1 MIDEK
6 KLRLK
11 QLIQERCIKVL
22 DHDVALSS
30 GETTNYYYDI
40 KGLFDGEGLNLLG
53 EIMLSEVSKFNPK
66 SIGGLE
72 VGAIPLIS
80 VIVAFDYYMKVN
92 RTGLSGFY
100 VRKSIKEHGLQK
112 KIEGN
117 LQNPVA
123 IVEDV
128 MTTGN
133 SIKLAIDAVKE
144 QGPSVVGVVCVIDRE
159 DARNVIK
166 DHIRYIA
173 LFKHSEFEKFI
184 EEQLSSRRK

>member
-1 MIDEK
+1 MIDER

-11 QLIQERCIKVL
+11 QLIRERCIKIL
-22 DHDVALSS
+22 GHDVTLSS
-30 GETTNYYYDI
+30 GETTNYYYDV

-53 EIMLSEVSKFNPK
+53 ELMLAEISKFNPK
-66 SIGGLE
+66 SVGGLE

-80 VIVAFDYYMKVN
+80 VIVALDYYRKIS
-92 RTGLSGFY
+92 RTGVSGFY

-117 LQNPVA
+117 IQDPVA

-144 QGPSVVGVVCVIDRE
+144 QGASVVGVVCVIDRE
-159 DARNVIK
+159 DPRNVIK
-166 DHIRYIA
+166 DHIRCMPLYT
-173 LFKHSEFEKFI
+173 HSEFEKFI
-184 EEQLSSRRK
+184 EGQLSSRGK

>member
-1 MIDEK
+1 MNNES

-22 DHDVALSS
+22 DQDVTLSS

-53 EIMLSEVSKFNPK
+53 ESMLTEISKFNLK

-80 VIVAFDYYMKVN
+80 VIVALDYFRKVN
-92 RTGLSGFY
+92 RIGLSGFY

-117 LQNPVA
+117 LQDPVV

-144 QGPSVVGVVCVIDRE
+144 QGASVVGVACVIDRE
-159 DARNVIK
+159 DPRNVIK
-166 DHIRYIA
+166 DHIRCIP
-173 LFKHSEFEKFI
+173 LFTHSEFEKFI
-184 EEQLSSRRK
+184 DGQLSSRGK